1 MIYVQLDSNDK
12 VVAMFSA
19 PQDPE
24 YWPGIVEVEEDDPRY
39 KAFLNPPRDLLADQ
53 LVALQSRTQLS
64 MAQKLALGDRVGT
77 LNDAIELEIATPAE
91 EAELVTR
98 SLQLKMWKTYGV
110 LLGRVTSHEGWPAL
124 VEWPLQPADG
134 IDLANSE
141 FVPN

>member
-24 YWPGIVEVEEDDPRY
+24 YWPGVVEVEEDDPRY
-39 KAFLNPPRDLLADQ
+39 KAFLNPPRDLLVDQ

-64 MAQKLALGDRVGT
+64 MAQKLALSDRVGT

-110 LLGRVTSHEGWPAL
+110 LLGRVTSQEGWPAL
-124 VEWPLQPADG
+124 AEWPLQPADG